1 MFSVYQLYIM
11 VEPIVSKTK
20 RNGPIIANPEHKC
33 ANRPNIYRPSSSKLR
48 SKHSD
53 VIFMHQLCQLF
64 ELFPFLKRA
73 CMTY

>member
-53 VIFMHQLCQLF
+53 VFLCISCANF
-64 ELFPFLKRA
+64 SNFFVF
-73 CMTY
+73 